1 MKKAYFFCL
10 WLLTLGAT
18 SLHSYNNICC
28 MYSAERHYGWPLPYL
43 SLWKSTDVFAEA
55 KLIETESIFNLLSK
69 GWHLAFAGDM
79 TSPFIWPIALIINIA
94 VSLGVSLATILILKG
109 IKNLRAK
116 KS

>member
-1 MKKAYFFCL
+1 MKKLYFFCL
-10 WLLTLGAT
+10 WLLTFGAT

-28 MYSAERHYGWPLPYL
+28 MYSAERHYGWPFPYL

-69 GWHLAFAGDM
+69 GWHLVFAGDM
-79 TSPFIWPIALIINIA
+79 TSPFIWPIALFINIA
-94 VSLGVSLATILILKG
+94 VSLGVFLVIILILKG